1 MAAVGVVVLLHRLA
15 QEEVAV
21 LGVVEMGQT
30 HPQTR
35 KTVL

>member
-1 MAAVGVVVLLHRLA
+1 MVAVVAGGLLSP